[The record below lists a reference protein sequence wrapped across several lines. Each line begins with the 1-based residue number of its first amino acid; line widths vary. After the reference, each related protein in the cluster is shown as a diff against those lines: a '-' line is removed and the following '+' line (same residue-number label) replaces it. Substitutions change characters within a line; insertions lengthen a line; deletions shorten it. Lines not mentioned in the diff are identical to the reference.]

1 MKQTSYPTTEFY
13 FQLSANGEQTP
24 FLKVEGISTE
34 VALEESLKEGE
45 NPFKYRLPSI
55 PKGGKLILKNG
66 RAKKG
71 SKLMQWCAKNMNN
84 EAGTPVNLSN
94 VALHL
99 KDTRGRS
106 LVEWTLHNAYPVN
119 NHVATQKSRTK
130 VSLIQDLELAFSFF
144 TVSRK

>member
-1 MKQTSYPTTEFY
+1 MKQTSYPPTEFY
-13 FQLSANGEQTP
+13 FELSANGEKTP

-34 VALEESLKEGE
+34 VALEDSLKVGE
-45 NPFKYRLPSI
+45 NPFKYRLPSM

-71 SKLMQWCAKNMNN
+71 SKLMKWCAASMNM
-84 EAGTPVNLSN
+84 EANTPVIRSN

-99 KDTRGRS
+99 KDTKGRY
-106 LVEWTLHNAYPVN
+106 LVEWILHNAYPVN
-119 NHVATQKSRTK
+119 NK
-130 VSLIQDLELAFSFF
+130 VSNQRSRAKVTAIEDMELAFSFF